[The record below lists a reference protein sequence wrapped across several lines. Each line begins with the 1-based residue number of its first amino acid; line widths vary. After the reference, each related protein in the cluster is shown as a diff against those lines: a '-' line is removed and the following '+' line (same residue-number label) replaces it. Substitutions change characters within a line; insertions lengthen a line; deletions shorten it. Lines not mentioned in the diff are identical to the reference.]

1 MKKFLWLIFFTS
13 NIIGI
18 HAQAIKKHERLAH
31 TFSIVARDEK
41 TGEMAVGV
49 QSHYFNVGTAVP
61 WGEAGVGV
69 VATQA
74 FVNRSFG
81 PRGLELMKQGKSP
94 QEALDIL
101 IQADTGREVRQ
112 VALLDTFG
120 RVATHTGKN
129 CIVFAGQKNGPNF
142 SVQAN
147 MMLNDK
153 VIPAMELAWKN
164 NAFQPLAERVVE
176 VMKAAQVAGGDI
188 RGQQSAA
195 LLVVNPRSTGKSWQ
209 DRVMDLRVEDNK
221 QPIKELERLVK
232 ISRAYDHMDKGDL
245 LMEKNDMKGAMEEYN
260 ASMRLNPSNFEMQY
274 WTAITLAN
282 NKHVD
287 KAVELLQKIYVK
299 DPNWRE
305 LTKRLPK
312 CGLLTVTPAEF
323 QKLVK

>member
-1 MKKFLWLIFFTS
+1 MIFVCNAIAVYAQSKK
-13 NIIGI
+13 
-18 HAQAIKKHERLAH
+18 QEPLAH

-49 QSHYFNVGTAVP
+49 QSHYFGVGTAVP

-81 PRGLELMKQGKSP
+81 LRGLELMKQGKSP

-101 IQADTGREVRQ
+101 LASDSGREVRQ

-120 RVATHTGKN
+120 RVATHTGKK
-129 CIVFAGQKNGPNF
+129 CIVYADQKNGPNF

-164 NAFQPLAERVVE
+164 NASKPLAERVVE
-176 VMKAAQVAGGDI
+176 VLKAAQAAGGDI
-188 RGQQSAA
+188 RGQQSAS
-195 LLVVNPRSTGKSWQ
+195 LLVINPRSTGKLWE
-209 DRVMDLRVEDNK
+209 DKAMDLRVEDSK
-221 QPIKELERLVK
+221 QPLKELERLVK
-232 ISRAYDHMDKGDL
+232 VSRAYEHLDKGDQ

-260 ASMRLNPSNFEMQY
+260 TSMKLYPSNFEMQY
-274 WTAITLAN
+274 WAAITLAN
-282 NKHVD
+282 NKKTD
-287 KAVELLQKIYVK
+287 KAVELLQKIYLK

-312 CGLLTVTPAEF
+312 SGILTVTPEAY
-323 QKLVK
+323 QRLVK